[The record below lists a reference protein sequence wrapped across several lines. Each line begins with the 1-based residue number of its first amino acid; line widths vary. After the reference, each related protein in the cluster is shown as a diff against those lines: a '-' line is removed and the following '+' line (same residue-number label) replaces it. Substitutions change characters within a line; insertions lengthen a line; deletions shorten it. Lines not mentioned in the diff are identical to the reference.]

1 MTDKKPFAAMPR
13 LFLHFYLFI
22 SLVLVGIGWTVERL
36 WQQVHAEQVPAWVL
50 VLAGQISQQLKQQQ
64 LAANSHDL
72 VLPVTALP
80 EGSILWSDAELQQLQ
95 QGEVIPLF
103 TKDQAFFYAMQ
114 QQQLWQL
121 GPLDLTDDSQVPG
134 YWFSLLFLGLLAV
147 AVWLWLWPVARD
159 LQRLKQQLQQGQSPV
174 EALPVRSFIAPIA
187 HSFQQMRQQI
197 ERLLGLQ
204 REMTQAVSHELR
216 TPLARLSF
224 ALELSSLPETEKELM
239 LKDVK
244 ELELLVDEMLDYA
257 RLESAQP
264 ALDWQ
269 QVDLTELL
277 QNLCEKLSPLP
288 GAAIETRLPPVALWW
303 CDAHYLERA
312 VQNLVVNAKRYAKSR
327 VLLSLQ
333 LTATDCLLQV
343 DDDGPG
349 IPAAQRAEI
358 LKPFVRLDPSR
369 QKGFGGFGLGL
380 AIVCRVLEWHQAEL
394 EVQSNSWGGA
404 RFVLR
409 FHRSGRPGAL

>member
-1 MTDKKPFAAMPR
+1 MTNKSPAAAMPR

-22 SLVLVGIGWTVERL
+22 SLVLLGIGWTVERL
-36 WQQVHAEQVPAWVL
+36 WQQVHQEQVPAWVL
-50 VLAGQISQQLKQQQ
+50 VLAGQLSQQLRQQQ
-64 LAANSHDL
+64 LEPGSRDL
-72 VLPVTALP
+72 MLPVTALP
-80 EGSILWSDAELQQLQ
+80 EGSILWSADELQQLQ

-121 GPLDLTDDSQVPG
+121 GPLDLTEDSQVPG

-159 LQRLKQQLQQGQSPV
+159 LQRLKLQLQQSQAPA

-187 HSFQQMRQQI
+187 QSFQQMRLQI
-197 ERLLGLQ
+197 ERLVGLQ

-224 ALELSSLPETEKELM
+224 ALELSALSDSDKELM
-239 LKDVK
+239 LNDVK

-288 GAAIETRLPPVALWW
+288 GAAIEIRLPTQMLWW

-312 VQNLVVNAKRYAKSR
+312 LQNLLVNAKRYARSR
-327 VLLSLQ
+327 VVLTLQ
-333 LTATDCLLQV
+333 LKDRECLLWI

-349 IPAAQRAEI
+349 IPPEQRAEI

-380 AIVCRVLEWHQAEL
+380 AIVCRVLEWHQGQL
-394 EVQSNSWGGA
+394 DVQTNSWGGA
-404 RFVLR
+404 RFQIRLQHNHSR
-409 FHRSGRPGAL
+409 